1 MTIADMLLVVFSVV
15 VSIVVVYRGIKLRKR
30 IDEMVGED
38 SSKKQRKEEE

>member
-1 MTIADMLLVVFSVV
+1 MSIADMLLVVFSVV

-38 SSKKQRKEEE
+38 RAKKQRKEEE